1 MKFVDSINNIFMGTQ
16 YDYQFPIFS
25 LVDNLR
31 ISNISRPIYAPYGE
45 PIDINYNSNLSVVF
59 PVTSDLYTTYLLDF
73 DLLAVLNQDFALLKN
88 RNTGSFDFS
97 VNILD
102 SLGIIENS
110 IKSKEALE
118 KLIKIL
124 KPANSK
130 VFISYTK

>member
-1 MKFVDSINNIFMGTQ
+1 MGTQ

>member
-1 MKFVDSINNIFMGTQ
+1 MKFTDSINNIFLGTQ
-16 YDYQFPIFS
+16 YNYQSPTFS
-25 LVDNLR
+25 LIDNLR
-31 ISNISRPIYAPYGE
+31 ISNIFRPVYAPYGE

-73 DLLAVLNQDFALLKN
+73 DLLTTLNQDFALLKN

-102 SLGIIENS
+102 SFGIVSSS
-110 IKSKEALE
+110 IKVKEALE

-130 VFISYTK
+130 VFIQYTI